1 MSAPVQVLVVGLE
14 SPAYDGTVLE
24 ELARLRHA
32 GVVRLIDLMVVR
44 HEPDGAFETVDLP
57 AGAPAGLGRLASAF
71 FHHVGDDGPAGEGTW
86 SLADVVPVGGIAAV
100 ALLEHLWAAP
110 LVGVIAAVGGTPL
123 DETWLSIDDRRRL
136 DALQGD

>member
-24 ELARLRHA
+24 ELARLRDA

-71 FHHVGDDGPAGEGTW
+71 FHHEGDDGPGDEGTW
-86 SLADVVPVGGIAAV
+86 SLADVVPVGGLAAV

>member
-24 ELARLRHA
+24 ELARLRDA

-44 HEPDGAFETVDLP
+44 REPDGAFETVDLP
-57 AGAPAGLGRLASAF
+57 AGAPKGLGRLASAF
-71 FHHVGDDGPAGEGTW
+71 FHHEGDAAPPEDGTW
-86 SLADVVPVGGIAAV
+86 SLADVVPVGGLAAV